1 MRVSILSAVAT
12 LAAVA
17 TAQTFTDCDP
27 TKKTCPKDKALGKS
41 VTVDFTKGPDSNFFE
56 LDGTALKYG
65 ANGAEFTINT
75 ETNAPTI
82 ESNWYIFFGKVE
94 VVLKASEG
102 QGVVSSFVLESDDL
116 DEIDWEWLGGDF
128 TTVESNYF
136 GKGDITTYDRAIY
149 HPVSN
154 PQLGYHTYTIDWTS
168 DYVKWSIDGAVVRTL
183 TYSDAKGGTRFPQTP
198 MKVKVGNW
206 VGGSSTAPAGTVQWA
221 GGLTDF
227 SKAPFTMYVKS
238 VTITDGT
245 PGAKSYTYGD
255 LSGSWQS
262 IKVEKGDG
270 QFAQSDASSS
280 VATSTVKAESTS
292 SKVASTSSSKV
303 ATTSAVTSSATSTLV
318 TKVSSTESTSAAQ
331 TASSTESSAAS
342 TTSAAA
348 AATSS
353 KSSSAGTYSA
363 NFAMLILAF
372 AASYL
377 MI

>member
-1 MRVSILSAVAT
+1 
-12 LAAVA
+12 
-17 TAQTFTDCDP
+17 
-27 TKKTCPKDKALGKS
+27 
-41 VTVDFTKGPDSNFFE
+41 VDFTKGSNSNFFE

-65 ANGAEFTINT
+65 ANGAEFVINT

-82 ESNWYIFFGKVE
+82 ESEWYIFFGTVE

-136 GKGDITTYDRAIY
+136 GKGDTTTYDRAIY

-154 PQLGYHTYTIDWTS
+154 PQLGFHTYTIDWTS

-183 TYSDAKGGTRFPQTP
+183 TYAEAKSGTRFPQTP
-198 MKVKVGNW
+198 MKVKIGNW
-206 VGGSSTAPAGTVQWA
+206 VGGSSTAPKGTVQWA

-227 SKAPFTMYVKS
+227 TKAPFTMYVKS

-245 PGAKSYTYGD
+245 SGAKSYSYGD

-270 QFAQSDASSS
+270 QFAENSASSS
-280 VATSTVKAESTS
+280 VAASSTVKAESTS
-292 SKVASTSSSKV
+292 TKAASTSTEA
-303 ATTSAVTSSATSTLV
+303 ATTSAVKSSTTSTLV
-318 TKVSSTESTSAAQ
+318 TKVSTSTQESTTKSTTESTAESTSAAE
-331 TASSTESSAAS
+331 TASSTEGSAAS
-342 TTSAAA
+342 TTSAAP

-353 KSSSAGTYSA
+353 KPSSAGTYSA